1 MPADVPR
8 VSVVMAVY
16 NGAHWLP
23 GSLASVL
30 DQDFRELELIVID
43 DCSTD
48 ATPQMLQQHP
58 DPRIVYL
65 RNEHNLGQT
74 ASLNKGLLAA
84 RAPLI
89 ARIDA
94 DDLWLPGKLAKQVEF
109 LDRHPEICVLGTWAT
124 RIDLMSQSLGPHNS
138 PVSRAEVVARL
149 LRGVPVCHVSVV
161 MRRAAV
167 LAAGSYPESYRFA
180 ADFALWSTLARSG
193 AGITSLT
200 ERLTAYRENP
210 STFGAQQKLG
220 AAGDEAAEIIRLNA
234 RALTGEELGHAE
246 TREIALMFFPDAG
259 LAADSLVNAWRNL
272 SRLQKRAL
280 GSVQPR
286 LSLDL
291 WSLLLWGLAKRWS
304 EARTR
309 GAPWAGEFARL
320 LRGNWSSPAVVV
332 AVATAAVLALIRM
345 QRLLSLKSLLA
356 PLIAGRRR

>member
-1 MPADVPR
+1 MPSDTPR

-30 DQDFRELELIVID
+30 DQDFRDFELVVVD

-48 ATPQMLQQHP
+48 ASPQMLQQHP

-109 LDRHPEICVLGTWAT
+109 LDSHPDIAVLGTWAT
-124 RIDLMSQSLGPHNS
+124 RIDLESRSLGPHNS
-138 PVSRAEVVARL
+138 PVSHAQVQARL

-167 LAAGSYPESYRFA
+167 LAAGSYPENYRFA

-210 STFGAQQKLG
+210 STFGAQHKLG

-234 RALTGEELGHAE
+234 RALSHVDLGVAE
-246 TREIALMFFPDAG
+246 SREIALMFFPDAG
-259 LAADSLVNAWRNL
+259 LPAESLVDAWRNL
-272 SRLQKRAL
+272 SRLQKKAL
-280 GSVQPR
+280 QGWYPR
-286 LSLDL
+286 LGLDL

-304 EARTR
+304 AARTH
-309 GAPWAGEFARL
+309 GAPWGGEFAHL
-320 LRGNWSSPAVVV
+320 LRRYCVSPSVV
-332 AVATAAVLALIRM
+332 AAVTIAALLALVRM
-345 QRLLSLKSLLA
+345 QRLQSLKSLLA
-356 PLIAGRRR
+356 PLLASRRR